1 MARIVEV
8 FGIETGEVYFRGP
21 KEVVFQLLQKQYP
34 SCKGMKPIYP
44 VYPET
49 LRIVEVKERKRKD
62 GTARKKHQISL

>member
-8 FGIETGEVYFRGP
+8 FGIETGKIYFKGP
-21 KEVVFQLLQKQYP
+21 KEVVFQLLQEQYP

-49 LRIVEVKERKRKD
+49 LRIVEVKE
-62 GTARKKHQISL
+62 

>member
-8 FGIETGEVYFRGP
+8 FGIETGKVYFRGP

-34 SCKGMKPIYP
+34 SCKRMKPIYP

-49 LRIVEVKERKRKD
+49 LRIVEVKE
-62 GTARKKHQISL
+62 